1 MSPRS
6 ASARWNRNR
15 RARSDRPPRPQR
27 REASNVPADLSPA
40 KSLCPLPAAAGGG
53 SVCLRCALHTAV
65 QCGYERQPAGGAAR
79 CCRSAG
85 PIWNKHEECGT
96 HAIRTCFSIT
106 GAAWNAVQEHH
117 TPESA
122 LRPKP
127 RPDETERG
135 IKHSAEHRPPKPALR
150 PEPRPD
156 ETERGI
162 KHSAEHRP
170 PERRPLLRKS
180 KRKIRSTQNIV
191 FRRLAPPGPRPEFPR
206 GEPEPGRMPRRGGTV
221 RSGRSRGRGRS
232 RSRGRGRFPPDTLRR
247 HIRGSAAGPRAYT
260 RKTERGIRMHELP
273 SLRFTPA
280 VTTAT
285 PVRSPP
291 KRSPRLRRP
300 RSWAQPSL

>member
-1 MSPRS
+1 MSRPIC
-6 ASARWNRNR
+6 R
-15 RARSDRPPRPQR
+15 RQSLYALFRQR
-27 REASNVPADLSPA
+27 Q
-40 KSLCPLPAAAGGG
+40 GGG
-53 SVCLRCALHTAV
+53 DCLRCALHTAV
-65 QCGYERQPAGGAAR
+65 QCRYEGQPAGGAAR

-96 HAIRTCFSIT
+96 HAIRTCSSIT

-135 IKHSAEHRPPKPALR
+135 LKHSAEHRPPKPALRPEPLPDETERSIKHSAEHRPPKPALR
-150 PEPRPD
+150 PELRPG

-162 KHSAEHRP
+162 KHSVEHR
-170 PERRPLLRKS
+170 LRKDAPS
-180 KRKIRSTQNIV
+180 SENRSGKYAAPKTSYSDVRPPSGVPKRRTGPDAATGRHRPVRPKQR
-191 FRRLAPPGPRPEFPR
+191 PRPKPK
-206 GEPEPGRMPRRGGTV
+206 
-221 RSGRSRGRGRS
+221 SRS
-232 RSRGRGRFPPDTLRR
+232 RSISAGYLATAY
-247 HIRGSAAGPRAYT
+247 RGSAAGPRAYT

>member
-15 RARSDRPPRPQR
+15 RARSARSPPRPRR
-27 REASNVPADLSPA
+27 REASNVPADLPPA

-53 SVCLRCALHTAV
+53 DCLRCALHTAV
-65 QCGYERQPAGGAAR
+65 QCRYEGQPAGEAAR

-85 PIWNKHEECGT
+85 PIWNKHEGCGT

-117 TPESA
+117 TPEPA
-122 LRPKP
+122 LRPELLP
-127 RPDETERG
+127 GETERG
-135 IKHSAEHRPPKPALR
+135 IKHGAEHRPPK
-150 PEPRPD
+150 
-156 ETERGI
+156 
-162 KHSAEHRP
+162 
-170 PERRPLLRKS
+170 RRPLLRKS

-191 FRRLAPPGPRPEFPR
+191 FRRPAPPGPRPEFPR